1 MSIVCYCEHGCL
13 TPSLKKP
20 RGFYT
25 VEARTE
31 HYRKT
36 HRILPEQTEAIK
48 VEKKTKKTSPV
59 KTPVKPVVKMRKPVV
74 KSPSESSVSSE
85 HPKKDAFNALLKA
98 FGDFNLDDI
107 DELKDSFSSTNVNGE
122 DYEISYVMTVRK
134 IDVGVD
140 NQNVMQEGNEEAD
153 EASSIDSKKS
163 RY

>member
-31 HYRKT
+31 HYRKA

-48 VEKKTKKTSPV
+48 VEKKTKKTSFV
-59 KTPVKPVVKMRKPVV
+59 KTPVKPVVKMPAV
-74 KSPSESSVSSE
+74 KSPSESSIFSE
-85 HPKKDAFNALLKA
+85 YSKKDAFNALLKA

-107 DELKDSFSSTNVNGE
+107 DELKDSFSSTNINGE
-122 DYEISYVMTVRK
+122 EYEISYLMTVRK
-134 IDVGVD
+134 IYVGVD
-140 NQNVMQEGNEEAD
+140 KSNVMQEGNNEAD
-153 EASSIDSKKS
+153 EVSSIDSKKS

>member
-36 HRILPEQTEAIK
+36 HRILPEQTEA
-48 VEKKTKKTSPV
+48 
-59 KTPVKPVVKMRKPVV
+59 V
-74 KSPSESSVSSE
+74 KSPSESSIFSE
-85 HPKKDAFNALLKA
+85 YSKKDAFNALLKA

-107 DELKDSFSSTNVNGE
+107 DELKDSFSSTNINGE
-122 DYEISYVMTVRK
+122 EYEISYLMTVRK
-134 IDVGVD
+134 IYVGVD
-140 NQNVMQEGNEEAD
+140 KSNVMQEGNNEAD
-153 EASSIDSKKS
+153 EVSSIDSKKS